1 MSYYLSRIQT
11 LKPYRAPIE
20 QQMQKMK
27 DNAAKLN
34 EKMTEIPEEEEKEHK
49 EDSKEEKIDKIE
61 EENTEKIEEKTVK
74 SQEKP
79 IDLYDFY
86 EKLLCLKDTQIK
98 IIPIFEDIDKIV
110 EKKKFLGAF
119 DLVILGFIHS
129 GYIKKP
135 EILNIMKPKSE
146 IFVESTRFLVPLK
159 IKEREDLDLKLLDF
173 AKALKIEEKPFS
185 KPFYK
190 RFAKQ

>member
-1 MSYYLSRIQT
+1 MSYYISRIQT

-20 QQMQKMK
+20 EQMKKMK

-34 EKMTEIPEEEEKEHK
+34 EKMAEIPEEEEKDQQEIK
-49 EDSKEEKIDKIE
+49 E
-61 EENTEKIEEKTVK
+61 EENEKNQEKIEQKSEKIEEK
-74 SQEKP
+74 SAQNQEKP
-79 IDLYDFY
+79 IDFY
-86 EKLLCLKDTQIK
+86 EKLLCLKDTQLK

-110 EKKKFLGAF
+110 EKKKFLGVF

-159 IKEREDLDLKLLDF
+159 IKEREDLDLKLVDL
-173 AKALKIEEKPFS
+173 AKTLKIEEKPFS